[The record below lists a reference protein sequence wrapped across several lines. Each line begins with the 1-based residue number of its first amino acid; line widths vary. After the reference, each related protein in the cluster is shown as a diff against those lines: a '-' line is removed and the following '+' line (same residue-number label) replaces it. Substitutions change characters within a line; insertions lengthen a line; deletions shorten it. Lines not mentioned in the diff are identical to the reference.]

1 MKNQISISA
10 RGFILLLFFAVI
22 CPALL
27 FAQIR
32 STEHRD
38 MVIIGLLSACLGG
51 WLLLHS
57 VLMEYAFV
65 WLLLNGIFSL
75 TVAEK

>member
-1 MKNQISISA
+1 MKNQIPISV
-10 RGFILLLFFAVI
+10 RGFILLLFFAAV
-22 CPALL
+22 CPAVL

-32 STEHRD
+32 STERRD
-38 MVIIGLLSACLGG
+38 AVIIGLLSAALGG